1 MICNTTCII
10 WTVWEHCWLSAAR
23 NTVLV
28 SFINKLFFRLNIL
41 YYYPQISEFCVL
53 CLFLWLHKASY
64 LNKQEFPI
72 YLLLRS
78 AFWLKNLLLMKKAC
92 NFSSKRVNLSK
103 ILAVFNTV
111 LLKLIF
117 IFIQPGVVACTCNP
131 ATLEAE
137 FRNGVG
143 SVPVGDNS
151 PSIGGWIV
159 WPPVIQH

>member
-41 YYYPQISEFCVL
+41 YYYLQISEFCVL

-117 IFIQPGVVACTCNP
+117 IFIH
-131 ATLEAE
+131 
-137 FRNGVG
+137 F
-143 SVPVGDNS
+143 
-151 PSIGGWIV
+151 I
-159 WPPVIQH
+159 IQISKLALTVTAKTSWNITTFAAKITA